1 MNLKRDLVKYVR
13 DRAKSRYK
21 KDVEWYICGSK
32 ESLDYHHYYSLTELL
47 ERWLIKNGFKIDS
60 AEEIIEV
67 RDVFIKEHSKEL
79 FEDAVTLCH
88 EHHLRLHSI
97 YGKKP
102 KFITAKKQPRWVEK
116 QREKTWLGTMA

>member
-21 KDVEWYICGSK
+21 KDVECYICGSK

-60 AEEIIEV
+60 AEEIIQV
-67 RDVFIKEHSKEL
+67 RDVFIKEQS
-79 FEDAVTLCH
+79 
-88 EHHLRLHSI
+88 R
-97 YGKKP
+97 
-102 KFITAKKQPRWVEK
+102 
-116 QREKTWLGTMA
+116 